1 MGMNSVTSIGRN
13 GIQDWI
19 IQRVTAYVLALY
31 TLFLLGFF
39 ATTEVDYQSWSA
51 LFDQLWF
58 RIFTLLALLSIGG
71 HAWVGLWTVST
82 DYIKSAGQ
90 RMLFQGIVVLA
101 IFVYV
106 VWGIQIIWGL

>member
-1 MGMNSVTSIGRN
+1 MGMNSATNIGRN

-31 TLFLLGFF
+31 TLFLLGFLV
-39 ATTEVDYQSWSA
+39 TTDVDYQSWSA
-51 LFDQLWF
+51 LFGQGWF
-58 RIFTLLALLSIGG
+58 KIFTLLALLSIAG

-82 DYIKSAGQ
+82 DYIKSAMQ
-90 RMLFQGIVVLA
+90 RFLFQTVCVLV

-106 VWGIQIIWGL
+106 VWGIQILWGL

>member
-1 MGMNSVTSIGRN
+1 MGMNSATNIGRN

-39 ATTEVDYQSWSA
+39 VTTDVDYQSWSA
-51 LFDQLWF
+51 LFGQGWF
-58 RIFTLLALLSIGG
+58 KIFTLLALLSIAG

-82 DYIKSAGQ
+82 DYIKSALQ
-90 RMLFQGIVVLA
+90 RFLFQTACVLV

-106 VWGIQIIWGL
+106 VWGIQILWGL

>member
-1 MGMNSVTSIGRN
+1 MGMNSATNIGRN

-39 ATTEVDYQSWSA
+39 VTTDVDYQSWSA
-51 LFDQLWF
+51 LFGQEWF
-58 RIFTLLALLSIGG
+58 KIFTLLALLSIAG

-82 DYIKSAGQ
+82 DYIKSAMQ
-90 RMLFQGIVVLA
+90 RFLFQTVCVLV

-106 VWGIQIIWGL
+106 VWGIQILWGL

>member
-1 MGMNSVTSIGRN
+1 MGMNSVTNIGRN

-19 IQRVTAYVLALY
+19 IQRVSAYVLALY

-39 ATTEVDYQSWSA
+39 VTTDVDYQSWSA
-51 LFDQLWF
+51 LFDQSWF
-58 RIFTLLALLSIGG
+58 RIFTLLTLLSIGG

-90 RMLFQGIVVLA
+90 RMAFQAGTVLV

>member
-1 MGMNSVTSIGRN
+1 MGMNSVTNIGRN

-39 ATTEVDYQSWSA
+39 VTTDVDYQSWSA
-51 LFDQLWF
+51 LFGQGWF
-58 RIFTLLALLSIGG
+58 KIFTLLALLSIAG

-82 DYIKSAGQ
+82 DYIKSAMQ
-90 RMLFQGIVVLA
+90 RFLFQTGCVLV

-106 VWGIQIIWGL
+106 VWGIQILWGL

>member
-1 MGMNSVTSIGRN
+1 MGMNSVTNIGRN
-13 GIQDWI
+13 GVQDWI
-19 IQRVTAYVLALY
+19 IQRASAYILAFY

-39 ATTEVDYQSWSA
+39 ATTDVDFQVWQA
-51 LFDQLWF
+51 LFDQAWF
-58 RIFTLLALLSIGG
+58 KIFTLLALLSIGA

-82 DYIKSAGQ
+82 DYIKSAMQ
-90 RMLFQGIVVLA
+90 RFLFQAAFILV

>member
-1 MGMNSVTSIGRN
+1 MGMNSVTNIGRN

>member
-1 MGMNSVTSIGRN
+1 MNSVTSIGRN

>member
-1 MGMNSVTSIGRN
+1 MGMNSATNIGRN

-39 ATTEVDYQSWSA
+39 VTTDVDYQSWSA
-51 LFDQLWF
+51 LFGQGWF
-58 RIFTLLALLSIGG
+58 KIFTLLALLSIAG

-82 DYIKSAGQ
+82 DYIKSAMQ
-90 RMLFQGIVVLA
+90 RFLFQTACVLV

-106 VWGIQIIWGL
+106 VWGIQILWGL

>member
-1 MGMNSVTSIGRN
+1 MGMNSATNIGRN

-39 ATTEVDYQSWSA
+39 VTTDVDYQSWSA
-51 LFDQLWF
+51 LFGQGWF
-58 RIFTLLALLSIGG
+58 KIFTLLALLSIAG

-82 DYIKSAGQ
+82 DYIKSAMQ
-90 RMLFQGIVVLA
+90 RFLFQTVCVLV

-106 VWGIQIIWGL
+106 VWGIQILWGL

>member
-1 MGMNSVTSIGRN
+1 MGMNSVTNIGRN

-19 IQRVTAYVLALY
+19 IQRVSAYVLALY

-39 ATTEVDYQSWSA
+39 VTTDVDYQSWSA
-51 LFDQLWF
+51 LFEQSWF
-58 RIFTLLALLSIGG
+58 RIFTLLTLLSIGG

-90 RMLFQGIVVLA
+90 RMAFQAGTVLV

>member
-1 MGMNSVTSIGRN
+1 MGMNSVTNIGRN
-13 GIQDWI
+13 GIQDWL
-19 IQRVTAYVLALY
+19 IQRVSAYVLAFY

-39 ATTEVDYQSWSA
+39 VPTEVDYQSWSA
-51 LFDQLWF
+51 LFDQTWF
-58 RIFTLLALLSIGG
+58 KIFTLLALLSIGA

-82 DYIKSAGQ
+82 DYIKSAMQ
-90 RMLFQGIVVLA
+90 RFLFQAACILV

>member
-1 MGMNSVTSIGRN
+1 MGMNSVTNIGRN

-19 IQRVTAYVLALY
+19 IQRVSAYVLALY
-31 TLFLLGFF
+31 TVFLLGFF
-39 ATTEVDYQSWSA
+39 ISTDVDYQSWSA
-51 LFDQLWF
+51 LFDQAWF
-58 RIFTLLALLSIGG
+58 RIFTLLTLLSIAG

-90 RMLFQGIVVLA
+90 RMLFQAVVVLA

>member
-1 MGMNSVTSIGRN
+1 MNSVTNIGRN

-19 IQRVTAYVLALY
+19 IQRVSAYVLALY

-39 ATTEVDYQSWSA
+39 VTTDVDYQSWSA
-51 LFDQLWF
+51 LFEQVWF
-58 RIFTLLALLSIGG
+58 RIFSLLALLSIGG

-90 RMLFQGIVVLA
+90 RMLFQAVTVLV
-101 IFVYV
+101 IFIYV

>member
-1 MGMNSVTSIGRN
+1 MGMNSVTNIGRN

-19 IQRVTAYVLALY
+19 IQRVSAYVLAIY
-31 TLFLLGFF
+31 TLFMLGFF
-39 ATTEVDYQSWSA
+39 ATTDVDYQTWSA
-51 LFDQLWF
+51 LFGQSWF
-58 RIFTLLALLSIGG
+58 RIFTLLAVLSIGG

-82 DYIKSAGQ
+82 DYIKSAMQ
-90 RMLFQGIVVLA
+90 RGLFQAACILA